1 LEKAGVDHALH
12 DYEVDEAV
20 GEGYGEAV
28 AAAIGADETQ
38 VFKTLMVV
46 VDGEHVVAI
55 IPVTERLSMKKL
67 AAAAGRR
74 RAEMAAT
81 SDAERLTGY
90 VSGGISPLGQRRRHR
105 TFLDENGNPAT
116 TDLRQCRQARPP
128 GRTSGGG
135 AAGDD
140 RRSPGRS
147 HLGAGDYPSRRKVF
161 RLDSRGCEGEF

>member
-1 LEKAGVDHALH
+1 LEEAGVDHALY

-20 GEGYGEAV
+20 GDGYGEAV

-90 VSGGISPLGQRRRHR
+90 VSGASARSVSDDGIAPSSM
-105 TFLDENGNPAT
+105 
-116 TDLRQCRQARPP
+116 RQQPC
-128 GRTSGGG
+128 T
-135 AAGDD
+135 
-140 RRSPGRS
+140 
-147 HLGAGDYPSRRKVF
+147 L
-161 RLDSRGCEGEF
+161 